1 MQRLNLIALG
11 GISCKLP
18 FYHIWINF
26 NNLVPKSDD
35 DHGDDHDH
43 DNNND
48 DDDDN
53 EVGVVMMMDQL
64 RNNSAH
70 INDEW

>member
-1 MQRLNLIALG
+1 MQRLHLIALG

-26 NNLVPKSDD
+26 NNLLPKSDD
-35 DHGDDHDH
+35 DHDDDHDH
-43 DNNND
+43 DDNND
-48 DDDDN
+48 DDD
-53 EVGVVMMMDQL
+53 EVGVVMMDQL
-64 RNNSAH
+64 RNNSAN